1 MYVFFV
7 IDYVN
12 VVIWLLIK
20 MNVLVKRY
28 CVIKTSDESLF
39 PAVITVFPHK
49 HVAEC
54 FLRGVF
60 LVYLHVTVVS
70 LRTLCRCPTIGMF

>member
-1 MYVFFV
+1 MYVFFG

-12 VVIWLLIK
+12 VVILLLIK
-20 MNVLVKRY
+20 MNVLVKRN
-28 CVIKTSDESLF
+28 CVIKTSDECLF

-54 FLRGVF
+54 FL
-60 LVYLHVTVVS
+60 
-70 LRTLCRCPTIGMF
+70 